1 MRKPE
6 QWLHQGLQR
15 KSKMLKQE
23 QGKLL
28 QEQQQ
33 QEQKIKQQ

>member
-1 MRKPE
+1 
-6 QWLHQGLQR
+6 LQR